1 MLGWVEDQINDETV
15 FPTSAATPY
24 PPSFPA
30 SIKQIFT
37 RLFRIFA
44 IVYSNHVAA
53 LDALDAT
60 AHLNTSFKH
69 FLYFVWQFD
78 LVEEKELDALKDL
91 VAEVRTKYLAT

>member
-1 MLGWVEDQINDETV
+1 M
-15 FPTSAATPY
+15 
-24 PPSFPA
+24 
-30 SIKQIFT
+30 
-37 RLFRIFA
+37 
-44 IVYSNHVAA
+44 YSNHVAA

-91 VAEVRTKYLAT
+91 VAELRTKYLAT